1 MKLLYRA
8 WFYFRIGYGTYLAF
22 FVGFASNIVIIYALA
37 IKPTPILFS
46 YFRNLWQ
53 FTLVALV
60 VAVPISVLVGLF
72 HMKRTGAFAAD
83 ASVSLEANPYIYKV
97 LPGKEQEVFLP
108 LMIATARGIAKV
120 LENQKSLTL
129 DQKQEFEDILDK
141 AEKLLG
147 GQVFGVRKTSDVK

>member
-97 LPGKEQEVFLP
+97 LPGKEQEVMLP

-120 LENQKSLTL
+120 LEDQKSLTL
-129 DQKQEFEDILDK
+129 DQKREFEDILDK